1 MGIFRQK
8 LSLTKTHDFCAVK
21 EPVLTV
27 VMIHGIASDSSTFKR
42 AIQYLEGTTSLK
54 KVRFVTFDLLG
65 WGESLK
71 DDTRLE
77 YNYSEQIEALH
88 NSIKKLKV
96 STPLV
101 LVGHS
106 MGTFVVTR
114 YANTYKKSV
123 RELILISPP
132 VYTEEN
138 LADPVFEKAIKL
150 FEDAVGAKN
159 PAVRVCKVR
168 IGHAKSLGFRVHFS
182 DKFINGAA
190 GDVGNGVGC
199 VISAVVDKPVP
210 QILKRHLFTGID
222 GHARGI
228 ERYFACALRN
238 GDDLTPVALFYGNE
252 QRHDLGCAGGVPAH
266 IWAF

>member
-114 YANTYKKSV
+114 YANTYKNSV

-159 PAVRVCKVR
+159 PAVLKEKVFQNSMR
-168 IGHAKSLGFRVHFS
+168 KIVMNKYNYKNLVNLKTPTVMIYGNL
-182 DKFINGAA
+182 DKFVTAFNYPGLVAENPKYLSVIRTEGAH
-190 GDVGNGVGC
+190 GVSRDKYSKMVG
-199 VISAVVDKPVP
+199 
-210 QILKRHLFTGID
+210 IL
-222 GHARGI
+222 
-228 ERYFACALRN
+228 EEMC
-238 GDDLTPVALFYGNE
+238 
-252 QRHDLGCAGGVPAH
+252 
-266 IWAF
+266 

>member
-159 PAVRVCKVR
+159 PAVLKEKVFQNSMR
-168 IGHAKSLGFRVHFS
+168 KIVMNKYNYKNLVNLKTPTVMIYGNL
-182 DKFINGAA
+182 DKFVTAFNYPGLVAENPKYLSVIRTEGAH
-190 GDVGNGVGC
+190 GVSRDKYSKMVG
-199 VISAVVDKPVP
+199 
-210 QILKRHLFTGID
+210 IL
-222 GHARGI
+222 
-228 ERYFACALRN
+228 EEMC
-238 GDDLTPVALFYGNE
+238 
-252 QRHDLGCAGGVPAH
+252 
-266 IWAF
+266 

>member
-77 YNYSEQIEALH
+77 YNYSEQLEALH

-159 PAVRVCKVR
+159 PAVLKEKVFQNSMR
-168 IGHAKSLGFRVHFS
+168 KIVMNKYNYKNLVNLKTPTVMIYGNL
-182 DKFINGAA
+182 DKFVTAFNYPGLVAENPKYLSVIRTEGAH
-190 GDVGNGVGC
+190 GVSRDKYSKMVG
-199 VISAVVDKPVP
+199 
-210 QILKRHLFTGID
+210 IL
-222 GHARGI
+222 
-228 ERYFACALRN
+228 EEMC
-238 GDDLTPVALFYGNE
+238 
-252 QRHDLGCAGGVPAH
+252 
-266 IWAF
+266 

>member
-77 YNYSEQIEALH
+77 YNYSEQLEALH

-106 MGTFVVTR
+106 MGAFVVTR

-159 PAVRVCKVR
+159 PAVLKEKVFQNSMR
-168 IGHAKSLGFRVHFS
+168 KIVMNKYNYKNLVNLKTPTVMIYGNL
-182 DKFINGAA
+182 DKFVAAFNYPGLVAENPKYLSVIRTEGAH
-190 GDVGNGVGC
+190 GVSRDKYSKMVG
-199 VISAVVDKPVP
+199 
-210 QILKRHLFTGID
+210 IL
-222 GHARGI
+222 
-228 ERYFACALRN
+228 EEMC
-238 GDDLTPVALFYGNE
+238 
-252 QRHDLGCAGGVPAH
+252 
-266 IWAF
+266 

>member
-159 PAVRVCKVR
+159 PAVLKEKVFQNSMR
-168 IGHAKSLGFRVHFS
+168 KIVMNKYNYKNLVNLKTPTVMIYGTL
-182 DKFINGAA
+182 DKFVTAFNYPGLVAENPKYLSVIRTEGAH
-190 GDVGNGVGC
+190 GVSRDKYSKMVG
-199 VISAVVDKPVP
+199 
-210 QILKRHLFTGID
+210 IL
-222 GHARGI
+222 
-228 ERYFACALRN
+228 EEMC
-238 GDDLTPVALFYGNE
+238 
-252 QRHDLGCAGGVPAH
+252 
-266 IWAF
+266 

>member
-77 YNYSEQIEALH
+77 YNYSEQLEALH

-106 MGTFVVTR
+106 MGAFVVTR

-159 PAVRVCKVR
+159 PAVLKEKVFQNSMR
-168 IGHAKSLGFRVHFS
+168 KIVMNKYNYKNLVNLKTPTVMIYGNL
-182 DKFINGAA
+182 DKFVTAFNYPGLVAENPKYLSVIRTEGAH
-190 GDVGNGVGC
+190 GVSRDKYSKMVG
-199 VISAVVDKPVP
+199 
-210 QILKRHLFTGID
+210 IL
-222 GHARGI
+222 
-228 ERYFACALRN
+228 EEMC
-238 GDDLTPVALFYGNE
+238 
-252 QRHDLGCAGGVPAH
+252 
-266 IWAF
+266 